1 MTNECLVRYSKP
13 ILCNRS
19 SRLSD
24 KLAVESNPDQGV
36 NFTTKIERKIN
47 ETMGRKITKELE
59 NKRQEER

>member
-13 ILCNRS
+13 ILCNIS

-36 NFTTKIERKIN
+36 
-47 ETMGRKITKELE
+47 ELYHE
-59 NKRQEER
+59 DREKNKRNYGKENHKRIEK